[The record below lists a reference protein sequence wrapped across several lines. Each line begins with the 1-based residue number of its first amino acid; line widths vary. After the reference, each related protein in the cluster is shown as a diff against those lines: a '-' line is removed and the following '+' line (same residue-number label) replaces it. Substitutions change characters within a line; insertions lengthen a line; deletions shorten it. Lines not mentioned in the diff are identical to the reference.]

1 MVGFIVALPYLVIWG
16 IIIFL
21 IVWIIKKIVK
31 RCKNKKLD
39 KQKAEKKALQE
50 NGLMENSVLKD
61 EKDVNVVKSEV
72 EDKKE
77 QKK

>member
-1 MVGFIVALPYLVIWG
+1 MALPYLVIWG